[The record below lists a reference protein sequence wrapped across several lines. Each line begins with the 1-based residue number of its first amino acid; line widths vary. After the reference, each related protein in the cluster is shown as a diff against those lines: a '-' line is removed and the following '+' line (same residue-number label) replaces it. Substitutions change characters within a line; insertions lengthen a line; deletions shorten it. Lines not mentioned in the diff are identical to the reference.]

1 MAPQLQ
7 PYQIPA
13 PQFQQPGV
21 PSPLAMPPQPVVPQ
35 MQPMAVPGPVAPQ
48 VGPPKTGK
56 SKFLVPVIILG
67 GLFLIA
73 VVTILFFAL
82 KH

>member
-1 MAPQLQ
+1 MAPQPQ

-21 PSPLAMPPQPVVPQ
+21 PSPFAIPPQPVMPQ
-35 MQPMAVPGPVAPQ
+35 MPPMAVSAPVAPQ

-56 SKFLVPVIILG
+56 SKFLVPIIILG